1 MILSMQDV
9 HKSYQQGEVV
19 IEVLK
24 GLSLEVSAGETLAII
39 GESGVG
45 KSTFLSL
52 VAGLDRP
59 SRGQIHLLGQEIS
72 QMEEERLTEYRG
84 QHIGI
89 VFQHYH
95 LLPHLSA
102 WENVMLPMEILRQK
116 GDLKAP
122 AIQALVDVGLAQ
134 RINHFPSQL
143 SGGECQRVAIARA
156 LIARPQLLLADEP
169 SGNLDGATGELVME
183 LLFKLVAKNH
193 MTVLLVTHN
202 QELAQ
207 RCQGQ
212 MLLKDGKLFHRGQ
225 P

>member
-1 MILSMQDV
+1 MILNMQDV

-95 LLPHLSA
+95 LLPHLNA

-116 GDLKAP
+116 GDLKTP
-122 AIQALVDVGLAQ
+122 AVQALMDVGLAQ

-156 LIARPQLLLADEP
+156 LITRPQLLLADEP

-212 MLLKDGKLFHRGQ
+212 MLLKDGKLFHRDQ

>member
-39 GESGVG
+39 GESGAG

-156 LIARPQLLLADEP
+156 LITRPQLLLADEP

-183 LLFKLVAKNH
+183 LLFKLVEKNH

-212 MLLKDGKLFHRGQ
+212 MLLKDGKLFHRSQ